1 MNDILQYKGYYAT
14 VQFSAEDEV
23 FFGKL
28 LGINDVVNFE
38 GTTVKE
44 LKSAFKDAVDDYL
57 ETCKELKKEPE
68 KMYKG
73 SFNIRIPSEL
83 HRQAA
88 LVSAGKNMTLNDFV
102 RYAIDLAVNKTVSTR
117 TLDVMLLCIT
127 LALPALMG
135 GVFYQEPLLL
145 T

>member
-1 MNDILQYKGYYAT
+1 MDILNMNDILQYKGYFAS

-28 LGINDVVNFE
+28 LGINDLVSFE

-44 LKSAFKDAVDDYL
+44 LKDAFKEAVEDYL
-57 ETCKELKKEPE
+57 ETCKELEKDPE

-73 SFNIRIPSEL
+73 SFNVRIPSEL

-88 LVSAGKNMTLNDFV
+88 LVSAGKNMSLNDFV
-102 RYAIDLAVNKTVSTR
+102 RYAIDLALSKTTNHRPRHLSSW
-117 TLDVMLLCIT
+117 
-127 LALPALMG
+127 
-135 GVFYQEPLLL
+135 
-145 T
+145 

>member
-1 MNDILQYKGYYAT
+1 MNDILQYKGYFAS

-28 LGINDVVNFE
+28 LGINDLVSFE

-44 LKSAFKDAVDDYL
+44 LKDAFKEAVEDYL
-57 ETCKELKKEPE
+57 ETCKELEKDPE

-73 SFNIRIPSEL
+73 SFNVRIPSEL

-88 LVSAGKNMTLNDFV
+88 LVSAGKNMSLNDFV
-102 RYAIDLAVNKTVSTR
+102 RYAIDLALSKTTNHR
-117 TLDVMLLCIT
+117 TLDAMLLCIT
-127 LALPALMG
+127 LVLPAFMAG
-135 GVFYQEPLLL
+135 FFW
-145 T
+145 

>member
-57 ETCKELKKEPE
+57 ETCKELNKEPE

-102 RYAIDLAVNKTVSTR
+102 RYAIDLAVNKTASTR
-117 TLDVMLLCIT
+117 TLDAMLLCIT
-127 LALPALMG
+127 LALPALMAG
-135 GVFYQEPLLL
+135 FYF
-145 T
+145 TTNFFY

>member
-57 ETCKELKKEPE
+57 ETCKELNKEPE

-88 LVSAGKNMTLNDFV
+88 IVSAGKNMTLNDFV

-117 TLDVMLLCIT
+117 TLDAMLLCIT
-127 LALPALMG
+127 LALPALMAG
-135 GVFYQEPLLL
+135 FYF
-145 T
+145 TRNFFH